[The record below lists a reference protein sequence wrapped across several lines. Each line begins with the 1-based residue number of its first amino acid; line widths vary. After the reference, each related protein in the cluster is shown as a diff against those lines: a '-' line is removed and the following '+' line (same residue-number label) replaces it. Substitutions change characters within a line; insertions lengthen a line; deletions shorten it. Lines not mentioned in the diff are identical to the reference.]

1 MASVR
6 KSAKK
11 HSSSSPGST
20 RTAEEN
26 PGASIVKNTF
36 VNDGSFLEL
45 FKRRM
50 EAESSQKLQPKS
62 GSTVDDREDD
72 EGETKGDEGS
82 SQEKLSEGKVPG
94 PSISLTQQGKRT
106 FAVGKMGGAS
116 RQMHAKKKKQEKD
129 AAEAVKK
136 AEEEAEG
143 KSSAWKAYME
153 EVKRYK
159 EMTCSEDGDRV
170 CPLVK

>member
-94 PSISLTQQGKRT
+94 PSISLTQQVWFSEERMLGLTVLPFLGKDQ
-106 FAVGKMGGAS
+106 S
-116 RQMHAKKKKQEKD
+116 RF
-129 AAEAVKK
+129 
-136 AEEEAEG
+136 
-143 KSSAWKAYME
+143 YI
-153 EVKRYK
+153 
-159 EMTCSEDGDRV
+159 
-170 CPLVK
+170 